1 MRLGFAMRALNG
13 VLRVLERRPW
23 CIAGVYLLMELLKY
37 LALAIL
43 FTNHCPSTLRFVP
56 ELSDEFAAWVSD
68 IYDFSLKAAAVVGA
82 VMLVAPVIPMV
93 FRRYRTVVV
102 MLVLGI
108 AVMETGMRSLDLI
121 PWSCRSVLAEQM
133 RVVRL
138 NVERKKEAQRQGKT
152 ECLRVPVH
160 KFEVRQWY
168 FHNERYQIY
177 HPYNSLDKNYYYLS
191 DRKWRPD
198 RYAKDM
204 WESRVILDDV
214 VHWGECGQQL
224 HLETKDGRRYVLD
237 YATGD
242 LKQQEG
248 NQ

>member
-1 MRLGFAMRALNG
+1 
-13 VLRVLERRPW
+13 
-23 CIAGVYLLMELLKY
+23 
-37 LALAIL
+37 
-43 FTNHCPSTLRFVP
+43 
-56 ELSDEFAAWVSD
+56 
-68 IYDFSLKAAAVVGA
+68 
-82 VMLVAPVIPMV
+82 
-93 FRRYRTVVV
+93 

-108 AVMETGMRSLDLI
+108 AVMEAGMRSLDLI

>member
-1 MRLGFAMRALNG
+1 MG
-13 VLRVLERRPW
+13 VTTVIKTIERFLERRPW
-23 CIAGVYLLMELLKY
+23 CIAGVYLLMEVLKY

-56 ELSDEFAAWVSD
+56 ELSDEFAARVGD
-68 IYDFSLKAAAVVGA
+68 VYDFSLKAAAVVGA
-82 VMLVAPVIPMV
+82 VMLVVPVLPLI
-93 FRRYRTVVV
+93 FRRYRTVVI

-108 AVMETGMRSLDLI
+108 AVTELGMRGVDLI

-138 NVERKKEAQRQGKT
+138 NVERKKEAQRHGKT

-168 FHNERYQIY
+168 FYDKKYCIQKPDNAVDKEIY
-177 HPYNSLDKNYYYLS
+177 FLCDE
-191 DRKWRPD
+191 KWRHS
-198 RYAKDM
+198 RYDKDM
-204 WESRVILDDV
+204 WDGRVLLDNV

-237 YATGD
+237 YATGE